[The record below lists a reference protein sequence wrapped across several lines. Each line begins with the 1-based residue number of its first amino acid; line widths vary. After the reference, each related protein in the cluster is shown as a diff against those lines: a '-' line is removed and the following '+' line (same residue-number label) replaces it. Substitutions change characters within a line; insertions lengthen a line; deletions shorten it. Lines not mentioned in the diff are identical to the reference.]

1 LVDAE
6 GTRRRL
12 LERRAGA
19 VRDLRDIAD
28 RLERLPLDDATDAL
42 VDLEPQLITLRKR
55 SALLVAS
62 GRHRLQIADRET
74 LPPFSG
80 QGGTCPG
87 CGRGPGGFRV
97 HFDHAP
103 CRRVTSADHFHRAC
117 GACGHE
123 WVER

>member
-1 LVDAE
+1 MDSNA
-6 GTRRRL
+6 TRRRQ
-12 LERRAGA
+12 LERRATA
-19 VRDLRDIAD
+19 VRELREIAD
-28 RLERLPLDDATDAL
+28 RLERLPVDDATEAL
-42 VDLEPQLITLRKR
+42 VHFEPQLVAMRKR
-55 SALLVAS
+55 SALLVPS
-62 GRHRLQIADRET
+62 NRHGVQIADVEA

-97 HFDHAP
+97 QVDRAP
-103 CRRVTSADHFHRAC
+103 CRWVTSSDHYHRLC